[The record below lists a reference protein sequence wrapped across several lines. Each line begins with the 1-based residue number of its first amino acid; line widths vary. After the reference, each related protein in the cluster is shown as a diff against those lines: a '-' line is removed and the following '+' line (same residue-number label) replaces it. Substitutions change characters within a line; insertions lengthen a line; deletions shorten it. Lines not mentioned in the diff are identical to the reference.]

1 MIKAQPTEVGNQLAD
16 TLNHAAMN
24 SEIQMAKSSEGGN
37 DLSALMQHYRNLIAK
52 ERNAKVKKELE
63 ERLAQIIADNAGY

>member
-1 MIKAQPTEVGNQLAD
+1 MIKAQPTEVGNQLAG